1 MNPPAFRRRRS
12 ESWEHKKKEIYEVEE
27 VGRVGRSNPGSVE
40 AGQVGGDEPG
50 QVTHRHSGNYS
61 PVCPRNVSKLEQ
73 SCKVNVVFRGHGLFV
88 LFCFFC
94 RDSTGL
100 PRALSSLL
108 PPSRFL
114 IRVTGGLNTS
124 RLLSNSRRH
133 LLRAFRFTFRSA
145 QSHTCSHGSSV
156 FLRVGEAGAA
166 AAVCYVRLR
175 AAAAR

>member
-1 MNPPAFRRRRS
+1 MNPPPPGEEGARAGS
-12 ESWEHKKKEIYEVEE
+12 IKKEIYEVEE

-114 IRVTGGLNTS
+114 IGVTGGLNTS
-124 RLLSNSRRH
+124 RLLSNSHRH
-133 LLRAFRFTFRSA
+133 LLKAFRFTFRSA
-145 QSHTCSHGSSV
+145 QSHTCSHSSSV
-156 FLRVGEAGAA
+156 FVVGEAGAA